1 MVAGEAGTAP
11 GGLEKQAEAPIYR
24 AKGQLAYINPMEK
37 DFMTYLTRYSPFNER
52 FDDLFNGFFVRP
64 TLSDEQTQPR
74 ATIRMD
80 VIENDKA
87 YVVHAEVPGVKKED
101 VNVTID
107 GNQVAI
113 SAETNFRKEQKDGEK
128 VLRTERSY
136 GKAYRAFTLAQEV
149 DEASAEAKYN
159 DGVLELTL
167 PKKAAVSATRLMI
180 Q

>member
-1 MVAGEAGTAP
+1 MPNDPRPV
-11 GGLEKQAEAPIYR
+11 GLKSRPRSPIYR
-24 AKGQLAYINPMEK
+24 AKGRLAYINPLEK
-37 DFMTYLTRYSPFNER
+37 DLMTYLTRYSPFNER

-80 VIENDKA
+80 VVENDKA
-87 YVVHAEVPGVKKED
+87 YVVHADVPGVKKED
-101 VNVTID
+101 VHVTID

-113 SAETNFRKEQKDGEK
+113 SAETHIRKEQKDGEK

-149 DEASAEAKYN
+149 DEARAEAKYN

>member
-1 MVAGEAGTAP
+1 MG
-11 GGLEKQAEAPIYR
+11 
-24 AKGQLAYINPMEK
+24 
-37 DFMTYLTRYSPFNER
+37 YLTKFSPLNET

-64 TLSDEQTQPR
+64 ATLDEKTQDR
-74 ATIRMD
+74 VTIRMD
-80 VIENDKA
+80 VTENEKA
-87 YVVHAEVPGVKKED
+87 YVVHAQVPGAKKED

-113 SAETNFRKEQKDGEK
+113 SAETHSRREQKEGEK
-128 VLRTERSY
+128 LLRSECSY

-149 DEASAEAKYN
+149 DEATAEAKYV

-167 PKKAAVSATRLMI
+167 PKKATTSAKRLMV

>member
-1 MVAGEAGTAP
+1 M
-11 GGLEKQAEAPIYR
+11 
-24 AKGQLAYINPMEK
+24 AYV
-37 DFMTYLTRYSPFNER
+37 TRYDPFGDK

-64 TLSDEQTQPR
+64 AGLDEQTQPR

-80 VIENDKA
+80 VTENDKA
-87 YVVHAEVPGVKKED
+87 YVVQAEIPGVKKED
-101 VNVTID
+101 VHVTID

-113 SAETNFRKEQKDGEK
+113 SAETNIRKEQKDGEK

-136 GKAYRAFTLAQEV
+136 GKTYRAFTLAQEV
-149 DEASAEAKYN
+149 DDSSAEAKYV

-167 PKKAAVSATRLMI
+167 PKKAAASATRLMI